1 MREALTEGVFGK
13 WPGVFVLVV
22 VLVLV
27 LGFAA
32 VFEHEDEDEDENGR
46 RDAWRFVPLLG
57 LFAGSGCAALVYEI
71 VWFQMLELVIG
82 SSAVSLGVLLG
93 TFMGGM
99 CLGSLAL
106 ARVVSPRRH
115 PLRVFGCIEAAIGVC
130 GVAVLLLVPLIG
142 RLYVAVAGH
151 GLSGMLLR
159 GAVCGVCL
167 LPPTMLM
174 GATLPAISRW
184 VETTRQGVSWL
195 GFFYG
200 GNIAGAAV
208 GCLLAGFYL
217 LRLHDMGVA
226 TYVAVTINGAVAVTA
241 FGLASAFESQGP
253 GAEMRKR
260 CEAQDPPTNVGT
272 GDTGLGARPT
282 TSGVGALRS
291 DGRWA
296 VYVAIALSGA
306 SALGAEVVWTR
317 FLSLM
322 LGATVYTFS
331 IILAV
336 FLVGL
341 GLGSGIGSAAGR
353 RTARP
358 RAALGVCQMLL
369 VGAIALAAYLLAKSL
384 PYWPIDPSLARNP
397 WVSFQLD
404 LVRCAWA
411 VLPATCL
418 WGASFPLALAAAA
431 KAGQD
436 PGRLVGRVYAANTFG
451 AIAGA
456 LGCSLVLIQWLGTQQ
471 VQRVLIGLCAL
482 AGLVTWVPGL
492 RAAGGRGIRGTLFAT
507 ATVAVALGWVWLLAR
522 EVPKVPWELVAYGR
536 YLPTK
541 TDWGT
546 NLYVGEGMNASVAV
560 SQMSSGVR
568 NFHVSGKVEA
578 STDARDMRVQRM
590 LGHLPALLH
599 PNPHAVLVVGCGAGV
614 TAGSFTVHP
623 GVERIVICEIEPLIP
638 RVVARYFTA
647 ENYDVVHNP
656 RAEVVYD
663 DARHFVPTTREKFDI
678 ITSDPIHPWVKGAAT
693 LYTKEYF
700 ETVKGHLN
708 PGGLVAQWVPLYESN
723 PAAVKSELATFF
735 AVFPNGTVWGN
746 EVAGGGYD
754 VVLLGQAGPL
764 QIDLA
769 RIQRRLNQANYE
781 GVSRSLRDA
790 GFRSAYSLLATYA
803 GQASDLR
810 PWLARAEIN
819 GDRNLRLQYLAGM
832 GLNLFQSG
840 TIYDEILS
848 YRRFPEGLF
857 VGTNEWVQAL
867 RVGTATPQKEQE
879 STKDSD
885 GIPGPA
891 RAGVKSGGRPG
902 NR

>member
-1 MREALTEGVFGK
+1 MSEEPTEQSAEF
-13 WPGVFVLVV
+13 L
-22 VLVLV
+22 
-27 LGFAA
+27 AA
-32 VFEHEDEDEDENGR
+32 R
-46 RDAWRFVPLLG
+46 RFVPLLG
-57 LFAGSGCAALVYEI
+57 LFAGSGCAALIYEI

-115 PLRVFGCIEAAIGVC
+115 PLRVFGCIEATIGVC

-184 VETTRQGVSWL
+184 VQTTRQGVSWL

-226 TYVAVTINGAVAVTA
+226 TYAAATINGAVAVTA
-241 FGLASAFESQGP
+241 FALASALKRQGL
-253 GAEMRKR
+253 GAGTGTR
-260 CEAQDPPTNVGT
+260 CEAQDLPTNLGA
-272 GDTGLGARPT
+272 GDTGLSTRLTAGGA
-282 TSGVGALRS
+282 GALRS
-291 DGRWA
+291 DAAWA

-317 FLSLM
+317 LLSLM

-341 GLGSGIGSAAGR
+341 GIGSGIGSAVGR
-353 RTARP
+353 RTSRP
-358 RAALGVCQMLL
+358 RVALGICQMLL
-369 VGAIALAAYLLAKSL
+369 VGAIALTAYLLAKSL
-384 PYWPIDPSLARNP
+384 PYWPIDPSLARKP

-431 KAGQD
+431 RAGQD
-436 PGRLVGRVYAANTFG
+436 PGRLVGRVYAANTLG
-451 AIAGA
+451 AIVGA

-471 VQRVLIGLCAL
+471 VQRVLIGICAL
-482 AGLVTWVPGL
+482 AGLVTWVPGF
-492 RAAGGRGIRGTLFAT
+492 RAAGGRDRGREGNGEGSPGQTRKPPTGGPGIRAAVFAP
-507 ATVAVALGWVWLLAR
+507 AIVAVALGWVWLLAR

-560 SQMSSGVR
+560 SEMSNGVR

-578 STDARDMRVQRM
+578 STDTRDMRVQRM

-599 PNPHAVLVVGCGAGV
+599 PAPRAVLVVGCGAGV

-638 RVVARYFTA
+638 RVVARFFTA

-656 RAEVVYD
+656 RVEVVYD
-663 DARHFVPTTREKFDI
+663 DARHFVLTTREKFDI

-735 AVFPNGTVWGN
+735 EVFPNGTVWGN

-764 QIDLA
+764 QIDLVQL
-769 RIQRRLNQANYE
+769 QRRLNQANYE
-781 GVSRSLRDA
+781 RVSRSLRDA
-790 GFRSAYSLLATYA
+790 GFRSVFSLLATYA

-810 PWLARAEIN
+810 PWLERAQLN
-819 GDRNLRLQYLAGM
+819 RDRNLRLQYLAGM

-840 TIYDEILS
+840 TIYDEILR
-848 YRRFPEGLF
+848 YRRFPAELF

-867 RVGTATPQKEQE
+867 QSRIPPTPPR
-879 STKDSD
+879 SPRS
-885 GIPGPA
+885 P
-891 RAGVKSGGRPG
+891 
-902 NR
+902 